1 MFYQTATTDMKRL
14 NHKEEEV
21 MNILWTL
28 EKAYVNDILDQ
39 MEEPKPPYNTVSS
52 LVRKL
57 VAEGLIG
64 YEAFGKTHRYFPI
77 LKKEDYRANAF
88 RRFMDNY
95 FGGSPSALL
104 SYFVEEE
111 NLRPEELNQLL
122 EKIKKQD

>member
-1 MFYQTATTDMKRL
+1 MKRL
-14 NHKEEEV
+14 THKEEEV
-21 MNILWTL
+21 MTILWRL
-28 EKAYVNDILDQ
+28 ETAFINDILNE

-52 LVRKL
+52 VVRKL

-64 YEAFGKTHRYFPI
+64 YEAFGKTHRYFPV

-104 SYFVEEE
+104 SYFAQEE
-111 NLRPEELNQLL
+111 NLRPEDLDKLL
-122 EKIKKQD
+122 GEIKKRDE